1 MKVYLIT
8 ERVKEDPW
16 DEVDVEDLNY
26 KVLKTFSTYDLA
38 KKYVERYI
46 DEYFSEEEGD
56 YSIETCE
63 SATYITDEVND
74 DVILVSIQEQEVIT
88 SEEDF

>member
-8 ERVKEDPW
+8 ERVKEDKW
-16 DEVDVEDLNY
+16 DDVDVEDLKY
-26 KVLKTFSTYDLA
+26 KVLKTFATYDLA

-56 YSIETCE
+56 YSIEVYE

-74 DVILVSIQEQEVIT
+74 YVILVSIEEQEVIT

>member
-8 ERVKEDPW
+8 ERVKEDKW
-16 DEVDVEDLNY
+16 DDVDVEDLKY
-26 KVLKTFSTYDLA
+26 KVLKTFATYDLA

-56 YSIETCE
+56 YSIEVYE

-74 DVILVSIQEQEVIT
+74 CEILVSIEEQEVIT